1 MPQLPGRSALRIFT
15 ATLALTTG
23 PTLAALPARAQ
34 DVCANRA
41 ALLDSLANDYQET
54 PAAMGMSNG
63 GNVIEVFT
71 ARDGKTWTILITHP
85 DGNSCIVAAG
95 QLWTPMPQ
103 ELSSTDDTI

>member
-1 MPQLPGRSALRIFT
+1 
-15 ATLALTTG
+15 
-23 PTLAALPARAQ
+23 
-34 DVCANRA
+34 
-41 ALLDSLANDYQET
+41 
-54 PAAMGMSNG
+54 MGMSSG

-95 QLWTPMPQ
+95 KMWTAVPQ